1 MRSSQNKRWN
11 NRQTGGQN
19 KRLEGSREHNPLKR
33 FHESNCPDVK
43 VRGPAALVAEKYLQ
57 LVRDAHVSG
66 DLITGESYEAARE
79 LRGPPRAAVCAQT
92 IAEKQGRL

>member
-1 MRSSQNKRWN
+1 MK
-11 NRQTGGQN
+11 TLLFGG
-19 KRLEGSREHNPLKR
+19 LPLN
-33 FHESNCPDVK
+33 SLLVP
-43 VRGPAALVAEKYLQ
+43 LVAEKYLQ

-66 DLITGESYEAARE
+66 DLITGESYEAAQE